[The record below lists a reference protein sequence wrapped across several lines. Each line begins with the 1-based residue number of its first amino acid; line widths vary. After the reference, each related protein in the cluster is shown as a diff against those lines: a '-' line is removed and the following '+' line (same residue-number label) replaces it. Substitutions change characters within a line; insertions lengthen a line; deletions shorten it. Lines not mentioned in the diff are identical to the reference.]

1 MTTIPSRLAQMTRVS
16 SNRGEARLRAIDL
29 YRAWVRAVRVLPTE
43 LAFHPTLTERSFKA
57 PEICSIYALN
67 ITPNYLRQS
76 IRQKFEENRHVTD
89 QRAIEVLLLK
99 GQQELQE
106 TLNCWKQPDHI
117 YGIMLQNRQR
127 PQRTFLQK
135 FYEGRDEDAV
145 LPAAS
150 GTV

>member
-1 MTTIPSRLAQMTRVS
+1 MTTIPSRLAQVTRIS
-16 SNRGEARLRAIDL
+16 SSRAEARLRVIDL
-29 YRAWVRAVRVLPTE
+29 YRAWVRA
-43 LAFHPTLTERSFKA
+43 A
-57 PEICSIYALN
+57 PEICSLYALSV
-67 ITPNYLRQS
+67 TPAYVRHC
-76 IRQKFEENRHVTD
+76 IRQKFEHNRHVTD

-106 TLNCWKQPDHI
+106 TVNCWKQPDHI
-117 YGIMLQNRQR
+117 YGILFQNKER

-150 GTV
+150 GVV